1 MEVVVVLAVIG
12 LFYLWPM
19 LLSELHLY
27 RLGQSSAIKLRF
39 KVYGLSYVVWLI
51 FGVLYF
57 LALTQLNNDATQ
69 YAATCEINES
79 GCNRAYLVTVERIDQ
94 WGSFILHPVS
104 ALFAWLLLQWHAKK
118 I

>member
-1 MEVVVVLAVIG
+1 MEIVVVLAIVG
-12 LFYLWPM
+12 LFYLWPL

-39 KVYGLSYVVWLI
+39 KVYSLSYGVWLI

-57 LALTQLNNDATQ
+57 IALTLLNFDATQ
-69 YAATCEINES
+69 YSATCEIDES
-79 GCNRAYLVTVERIDQ
+79 GCNRAYLVAVEQIDE

-104 ALFAWLLLQWHAKK
+104 AIAAWLLLQWRAKK

>member
-1 MEVVVVLAVIG
+1 MEIVVVLAIIG

-27 RLGQSSAIKLRF
+27 RLGQSSAIKLRL
-39 KVYGLSYVVWLI
+39 KVYSLSYGVWLI

-57 LALTQLNNDATQ
+57 LALTQLNSDATQ

-79 GCNRAYLVTVERIDQ
+79 GCNRAYLVTVERIDE

-104 ALFAWLLLQWHAKK
+104 ALFAWLLLQWYAKK